1 MFLFIRHLLSVYGT
15 EKRSFMSRP
24 PGELCDSAK
33 RGQRCI
39 DDLCHSGGMT
49 LCGLDP
55 DFLRD
60 IEDEWDDESELGWE
74 EDYE

>member
-1 MFLFIRHLLSVYGT
+1 
-15 EKRSFMSRP
+15 
-24 PGELCDSAK
+24 
-33 RGQRCI
+33 
-39 DDLCHSGGMT
+39 MT